1 MPKPR
6 RREPAQTSQDDPAEH
21 IMGLVGKGPKLFT
34 CPRCRKAYLGHDPL
48 PDCPSCGYD
57 YRVKGGFRWDVLVY
71 LLSVLGL
78 ISYLLVSSS
87 YRSLIT
93 APLSNSP
100 PSRTTAPAEAPA
112 TGGEKLPG
120 SRHSPFVYP
129 AEPDA
134 NR

>member
-1 MPKPR
+1 M
-6 RREPAQTSQDDPAEH
+6 ALA
-21 IMGLVGKGPKLFT
+21 GKGPKLFT

-57 YRVKGGFRWDVLVY
+57 YRVKGEFRWDVLVY

-87 YRSLIT
+87 YRTLIT
-93 APLSNSP
+93 APASSNP
-100 PSRTTAPAEAPA
+100 PTATTGPGAPVS
-112 TGGEKLPG
+112 GDEKLPG
-120 SRHSPFVYP
+120 ARHAPLVYP
-129 AEPDA
+129 PEPSV

>member
-1 MPKPR
+1 M
-6 RREPAQTSQDDPAEH
+6 ALAA
-21 IMGLVGKGPKLFT
+21 KGPKLFT

-87 YRSLIT
+87 YRTLIT
-93 APLSNSP
+93 APASSSP
-100 PSRTTAPAEAPA
+100 PSAATNSAPSVSAD
-112 TGGEKLPG
+112 EKLPG
-120 SRHSPFVYP
+120 ARHAPLVYP
-129 AEPDA
+129 PEPDT

>member
-1 MPKPR
+1 M
-6 RREPAQTSQDDPAEH
+6 ALA
-21 IMGLVGKGPKLFT
+21 GKGPKLFT
-34 CPRCRKAYLGHDPL
+34 CPKCRKAYLGHDPL

-93 APLSNSP
+93 APATSDSP
-100 PSRTTAPAEAPA
+100 TSVTTGTAPSASAD
-112 TGGEKLPG
+112 EKLPG
-120 SRHSPFVYP
+120 SRRAPLVYP
-129 AEPDA
+129 PEPDT

>member
-1 MPKPR
+1 M
-6 RREPAQTSQDDPAEH
+6 ALA
-21 IMGLVGKGPKLFT
+21 GKGPKLFT

-87 YRSLIT
+87 YRTLIT
-93 APLSNSP
+93 APASSNP
-100 PSRTTAPAEAPA
+100 PTATTGPPVS
-112 TGGEKLPG
+112 GDEKLPG
-120 SRHSPFVYP
+120 SRHAPLVYP
-129 AEPDA
+129 PEPGV

>member
-1 MPKPR
+1 
-6 RREPAQTSQDDPAEH
+6 
-21 IMGLVGKGPKLFT
+21 MGLVGKGPKLFT

-87 YRSLIT
+87 YRTLIMEP
-93 APLSNSP
+93 ASSSP
-100 PSRTTAPAEAPA
+100 PSARDESRAFRV
-112 TGGEKLPG
+112 GGRET
-120 SRHSPFVYP
+120 SRSPSCS
-129 AEPDA
+129 AGLSS
-134 NR
+134 

>member
-1 MPKPR
+1 M
-6 RREPAQTSQDDPAEH
+6 ALA
-21 IMGLVGKGPKLFT
+21 GKGPKLFT
-34 CPRCRKAYLGHDPL
+34 CPKCRKAYLGHDPL

-87 YRSLIT
+87 YRTLIT
-93 APLSNSP
+93 ESASSAP
-100 PSRTTAPAEAPA
+100 PSATTSPTPAVQN
-112 TGGEKLPG
+112 GEKLPG
-120 SRHSPFVYP
+120 SRHAPLVYP
-129 AEPDA
+129 PEPDA

>member
-1 MPKPR
+1 M
-6 RREPAQTSQDDPAEH
+6 ALAA
-21 IMGLVGKGPKLFT
+21 KGPKLFT

-87 YRSLIT
+87 YRTLIT
-93 APLSNSP
+93 APLSGDP
-100 PSRTTAPAEAPA
+100 PSATTAPAAPVS
-112 TGGEKLPG
+112 GDEKLPG
-120 SRHSPFVYP
+120 SRHAPFVYP
-129 AEPDA
+129 SEPA
-134 NR
+134 GNR

>member
-1 MPKPR
+1 M
-6 RREPAQTSQDDPAEH
+6 ALA
-21 IMGLVGKGPKLFT
+21 GKGPKLFT

-87 YRSLIT
+87 YRTLIT
-93 APLSNSP
+93 APASSGP
-100 PSRTTAPAEAPA
+100 PAEGTRAAAPVS
-112 TGGEKLPG
+112 GDEKLPG
-120 SRHSPFVYP
+120 SRQSPLVYP
-129 AEPDA
+129 PEPGM

>member
-1 MPKPR
+1 
-6 RREPAQTSQDDPAEH
+6 
-21 IMGLVGKGPKLFT
+21 
-34 CPRCRKAYLGHDPL
+34 LGHDPL

-87 YRSLIT
+87 YRTLIT
-93 APLSNSP
+93 EPASSGPPAAATQSAPSP
-100 PSRTTAPAEAPA
+100 SV
-112 TGGEKLPG
+112 GEKLPG
-120 SRHSPFVYP
+120 SRQAPLVYP
-129 AEPDA
+129 PEPGA

>member
-1 MPKPR
+1 M
-6 RREPAQTSQDDPAEH
+6 ALA
-21 IMGLVGKGPKLFT
+21 GKGPKLFT
-34 CPRCRKAYLGHDPL
+34 CPKCRKAYLGHDPL

-57 YRVKGGFRWDVLVY
+57 YRSKGGFRWDVLVY

-93 APLSNSP
+93 APAVSSP
-100 PSRTTAPAEAPA
+100 PSETSSSSSASA
-112 TGGEKLPG
+112 GEKLPG
-120 SRHSPFVYP
+120 SRRAPLVYP
-129 AEPDA
+129 PEPDA